1 MNLPVLIV
9 LVVITIAYLFFLIK
23 ITIDSVSKKRF
34 VWTAFIIIVPIVPI
48 IYYLVYVLNVPFKY
62 SIKNFTS
69 RKLTTFITIFG
80 VALVVFVFTAVLMMA
95 YGIQKTL
102 IATGQPD
109 NVIVTRKAA
118 TGEITSIVDGE
129 TQDVIRTLPHI
140 AVDKNG
146 YQIISTEPV
155 VVINLEKFSGGMSNV
170 TVRGVSNV
178 VLELRPQVKIIE
190 GQMFKFGLRE
200 LIVGSGVTTKFK
212 GAAIGDEVR
221 FAGDDWK
228 IVGIFDSEGSGFD
241 SELWGDSQQ
250 LLNAFNRGN
259 NVSSMTLKLDDLS
272 NFDNFKKQFE
282 FDKRLQQ
289 FEPKIEQKYFEEQSE
304 FMAAFI
310 RIIGIVITVI
320 FSFGAMIGA
329 AITMYAAVANRTVEV
344 GTLRA
349 LGFKRRSILVVFLIE
364 SLVIAIT
371 GGLIGIFLASF
382 LQFFNIS
389 TLNFQSFSELAFSF
403 SLSPA
408 IIITSLLFAIIMG
421 IVGGFFPSVRAS
433 RLKIVDALRSV

>member
-1 MNLPVLIV
+1 LGRVREGPSM
-9 LVVITIAYLFFLIK
+9 K
-23 ITIDSVSKKRF
+23 I
-34 VWTAFIIIVPIVPI
+34 
-48 IYYLVYVLNVPFKY
+48 PFKY
-62 SIKNFTS
+62 TIKNFTS

-109 NVIVTRKAA
+109 NVIITRKAA
-118 TGEITSIVDGE
+118 NGEISSLVDGE
-129 TQDVIRTLPHI
+129 TQDVVRTLSHI

-146 YQIISTEPV
+146 KQIMSKEPV
-155 VVINLEKFSGGMSNV
+155 VVINLEKLSGGMSNI
-170 TVRGVSNV
+170 TVRGVSDV
-178 VLELRPQVKIIE
+178 VFELRPQVKIIE
-190 GQMFKFGLRE
+190 GKMFNFGLRE
-200 LIVGSGVTTKFK
+200 LIVGSGVTGKFK
-212 GAAIGDEVR
+212 GAALGDEVK
-221 FAGDDWK
+221 FAGDNWK
-228 IVGIFDSEGSGFD
+228 IVGIFDSDGSGFD

-259 NVSSMTLKLDDLS
+259 TISSMTLKLDDAN
-272 NFDNFKKQFE
+272 NFDDFKKQFD

-310 RIIGIVITVI
+310 RKIGIVITII
-320 FSFGAMIGA
+320 FSAGAIIGA
-329 AITMYAAVANRTVEV
+329 AITMFAAVANRTVEV

-349 LGFKRRSILVVFLIE
+349 LGFKRRSILIVFLIE

-371 GGLIGIFLASF
+371 GGLIGIFIASF
-382 LQFFNIS
+382 LQFINIS

-403 SLSPA
+403 SLSPS
-408 IIITSLLFAIIMG
+408 IILWSLSFAIFMG
-421 IVGGFFPSVRAS
+421 IIGGFFPSIRAAK
-433 RLKIVDALRSV
+433 LKIVDALRTV

>member
-1 MNLPVLIV
+1 M
-9 LVVITIAYLFFLIK
+9 K
-23 ITIDSVSKKRF
+23 I
-34 VWTAFIIIVPIVPI
+34 
-48 IYYLVYVLNVPFKY
+48 PFKY
-62 SIKNFTS
+62 TIKNFTS

-118 TGEITSIVDGE
+118 TGEISSIVDGE
-129 TQDVIRTLPHI
+129 TQDVIRTLQHI

-146 YQIISTEPV
+146 NQIISKEPV

-212 GAAIGDEVR
+212 GAAIGDEVK
-221 FAGDDWK
+221 FAGDNWK

-259 NVSSMTLKLDDLS
+259 TVSSMTLKLDDAG
-272 NFDNFKKQFE
+272 NFDEFKKQFE

-371 GGLIGIFLASF
+371 GGAIGIFLASF
-382 LQFFNIS
+382 LQFINIS

-403 SLSPA
+403 SLSPS
-408 IIITSLLFAIIMG
+408 IILTSFIFAIIMG
-421 IVGGFFPSVRAS
+421 IIGGFLPSVRAA
-433 RLKIVDALRSV
+433 RLKIVNALRAA

>member
-1 MNLPVLIV
+1 M
-9 LVVITIAYLFFLIK
+9 K
-23 ITIDSVSKKRF
+23 I
-34 VWTAFIIIVPIVPI
+34 
-48 IYYLVYVLNVPFKY
+48 PFKY
-62 SIKNFTS
+62 TIKNFTS

-102 IATGQPD
+102 TATGQPD

-118 TGEITSIVDGE
+118 TGEISSLVDGE
-129 TQDVIRTLPHI
+129 TQDVIRTLSHI
-140 AVDKNG
+140 AVDKGGN
-146 YQIISTEPV
+146 QIISKEPV

-170 TVRGVSNV
+170 TVRGVSDI
-178 VLELRPQVKIIE
+178 VLELRPNVKIIE
-190 GQMFKFGLRE
+190 GKMFSFGLRE
-200 LIVGSGVTTKFK
+200 LIVGSGVTGKFK
-212 GAAIGDEVR
+212 GAGIGDEVK
-221 FAGDDWK
+221 FAGDQWK
-228 IVGIFDSEGSGFD
+228 IVGVFDSDGSGFD
-241 SELWGDSQQ
+241 SEMWGDSKQ

-259 NVSSMTLKLDDLS
+259 TISSMTLKLDDAN
-272 NFDNFKKQFE
+272 NFDEFKKQFD

-329 AITMYAAVANRTVEV
+329 TITMYAAVANRTVEV

-371 GGLIGIFLASF
+371 GGVIGIFLASF

-403 SLSPA
+403 SLSPE
-408 IIITSLLFAIIMG
+408 IIITSLIFAVAMG
-421 IVGGFFPSVRAS
+421 IIGGFLPSVRAS
-433 RLKIVDALRSV
+433 RLKIVNALRAV

>member
-1 MNLPVLIV
+1 MDKHFNEK
-9 LVVITIAYLFFLIK
+9 LFMK
-23 ITIDSVSKKRF
+23 I
-34 VWTAFIIIVPIVPI
+34 
-48 IYYLVYVLNVPFKY
+48 PFKY
-62 SIKNFTS
+62 TIKNFTS

-102 IATGQPD
+102 QATGQPD

-118 TGEITSIVDGE
+118 NGEISSLVDGE
-129 TQDVIRTLPHI
+129 TQDIVRTLPHI

-146 YQIISTEPV
+146 KQILSKEPV
-155 VVINLEKFSGGMSNV
+155 VIINLEKLSGGMSNV
-170 TVRGVSNV
+170 TVRGVSDV
-178 VLELRPQVKIIE
+178 VFELRPQVKIIE

-200 LIVGSGVTTKFK
+200 LIVGSGVTGKFN
-212 GAAIGDEVR
+212 GAAIGDEVK
-221 FAGDDWK
+221 FAGDSWK

-241 SELWGDSQQ
+241 SEMWGDSQA
-250 LLNAFNRGN
+250 LLNAFNRGST
-259 NVSSMTLKLDDLS
+259 VSSMTIKLDDAKS
-272 NFDNFKKQFE
+272 FDDFKKQFE

-289 FEPKIEQKYFEEQSE
+289 FEPKIEQVYFEEQSE

-310 RIIGIVITVI
+310 RIIGLVITII
-320 FSFGAMIGA
+320 FSLGAMIGA
-329 AITMYAAVANRTVEV
+329 AITMYAAVANRTIEV
-344 GTLRA
+344 GTLRS
-349 LGFKRRSILVVFLIE
+349 LGFKRKSIMIVFLIE

-371 GGLIGIFLASF
+371 GGAIGIFLASF

-403 SLSPA
+403 SLSPS
-408 IIITSLLFAIIMG
+408 IIVTSLIFAIIMG
-421 IVGGFFPSVRAS
+421 IVGGFLPSVRAA

>member
-1 MNLPVLIV
+1 M
-9 LVVITIAYLFFLIK
+9 K
-23 ITIDSVSKKRF
+23 I
-34 VWTAFIIIVPIVPI
+34 
-48 IYYLVYVLNVPFKY
+48 PFKY
-62 SIKNFTS
+62 TIKNFTS

-109 NVIVTRKAA
+109 NVIITRKAA

-129 TQDVIRTLPHI
+129 TKDVIRTLPHI
-140 AVDKNG
+140 AVDKSGN
-146 YQIISTEPV
+146 QIISAEPV

-170 TVRGVSNV
+170 TVRGVSSV

-190 GQMFKFGLRE
+190 GQMFRFGLRE

-221 FAGDDWK
+221 FAGDNWK

-259 NVSSMTLKLDDLS
+259 NVSSMTLKLDDVS

-364 SLVIAIT
+364 SLVIAIA

>member
-1 MNLPVLIV
+1 M
-9 LVVITIAYLFFLIK
+9 K
-23 ITIDSVSKKRF
+23 I
-34 VWTAFIIIVPIVPI
+34 
-48 IYYLVYVLNVPFKY
+48 PFKY
-62 SIKNFTS
+62 TIKNFTS

-109 NVIVTRKAA
+109 NVIITRKAA
-118 TGEITSIVDGE
+118 TGEISSLVDGE
-129 TQDVIRTLPHI
+129 TQDVVRTLPHI

-146 YQIISTEPV
+146 KQIISKEPV
-155 VVINLEKFSGGMSNV
+155 VIINLEKFSGGMSNV
-170 TVRGVSNV
+170 TVRGVSDV

-190 GQMFKFGLRE
+190 GQMFNFGLRE
-200 LIVGSGVTTKFK
+200 LIVGSGVTGRFK

-221 FAGDDWK
+221 FAGDSWK
-228 IVGIFDSEGSGFD
+228 IVGIFDSDGSGFD
-241 SELWGDSQQ
+241 SEMWGDSQA
-250 LLNAFNRGN
+250 LLNAFNRGSTI
-259 NVSSMTLKLDDLS
+259 SSMTLKLDDAG
-272 NFDNFKKQFE
+272 NFKYFKKQFE

-289 FEPKIEQKYFEEQSE
+289 FEPKIEQQYFEEQSE

-320 FSFGAMIGA
+320 FSIGATIGAM
-329 AITMYAAVANRTVEV
+329 ITMYAAVANRTIEV
-344 GTLRA
+344 GVLRA

-371 GGLIGIFLASF
+371 GGVIGIFLASF

-403 SLSPA
+403 SLSPS
-408 IIITSLLFAIIMG
+408 IIITSLIFAILMG
-421 IVGGFFPSVRAS
+421 IIGGFLPSVRAS
-433 RLKIVDALRSV
+433 RLKIVNALRAM

>member
-1 MNLPVLIV
+1 M
-9 LVVITIAYLFFLIK
+9 K
-23 ITIDSVSKKRF
+23 I
-34 VWTAFIIIVPIVPI
+34 
-48 IYYLVYVLNVPFKY
+48 PFKY
-62 SIKNFTS
+62 TIKNFTS

-129 TQDVIRTLPHI
+129 AQDVITSLPHI

-146 YQIISTEPV
+146 NQIISKEPV

-170 TVRGVSNV
+170 TVRGVSDL

-190 GQMFKFGLRE
+190 GQMFQFGLRE
-200 LIVGSGVTTKFK
+200 LIVGSGVTGKFK
-212 GAAIGDEVR
+212 GAAIGDQVK
-221 FAGDDWK
+221 FAGDNWK

-259 NVSSMTLKLDDLS
+259 SVSSMTLKLDDVS
-272 NFDNFKKQFE
+272 NFDIFKKQFE

-310 RIIGIVITVI
+310 KIIGIVITVI

-344 GTLRA
+344 GSLRA

-371 GGLIGIFLASF
+371 GGVIGIFLASF

-403 SLSPA
+403 SLSPS
-408 IIITSLLFAIIMG
+408 IIVTSLIFAVLMG
-421 IVGGFFPSVRAS
+421 IVGGFLPSVRAA
-433 RLKIVDALRSV
+433 RLKIVNALRAA

>member
-1 MNLPVLIV
+1 M
-9 LVVITIAYLFFLIK
+9 K
-23 ITIDSVSKKRF
+23 I
-34 VWTAFIIIVPIVPI
+34 
-48 IYYLVYVLNVPFKY
+48 PFKY
-62 SIKNFTS
+62 TIKNFTS

-129 TQDVIRTLPHI
+129 AQDVITSLPHI

-146 YQIISTEPV
+146 NQIISKEPV

-170 TVRGVSNV
+170 TVRGVSDL

-190 GQMFKFGLRE
+190 GQMFQFGLRE
-200 LIVGSGVTTKFK
+200 LIVGSGVTGKFK
-212 GAAIGDEVR
+212 GAAIGDQVK
-221 FAGDDWK
+221 FAGDNWK

-259 NVSSMTLKLDDLS
+259 SVSSMTLKLDDVS
-272 NFDNFKKQFE
+272 NFDKFKKQFE

-310 RIIGIVITVI
+310 KIIGIVITVI

-371 GGLIGIFLASF
+371 GGVIGIFPASF

-403 SLSPA
+403 SLSPS
-408 IIITSLLFAIIMG
+408 IIITSLIFAVLMG
-421 IVGGFFPSVRAS
+421 IVGGFLPSVRAA
-433 RLKIVDALRSV
+433 RLKIVNALRAA